1 MEVELGRLGGK
12 ESIVCKR
19 SAGAVVN
26 VFEVERDV
34 VGLERVLCEET
45 GDKEFAIFGMES
57 VEERGVT
64 VFFQQVASVNK
75 GGAVTKKLP
84 IVL

>member
-45 GDKEFAIFGMES
+45 GDKEFAIYGVES
-57 VEERGVT
+57 VEERGIT
-64 VFFQQVASVNK
+64 VLFRQVAGVNE
-75 GGAVTKKLP
+75 GSAEA
-84 IVL
+84 

>member
-1 MEVELGRLGGK
+1 MGDWGGE
-12 ESIVCKR
+12 ESIVRKR

-45 GDKEFAIFGMES
+45 GDKEFAIFGVES
-57 VEERGVT
+57 IEKRGVT
-64 VFFQQVASVNK
+64 VLFQQVAIVNK
-75 GGAVTKKLP
+75 GGALTKKLP

>member
-1 MEVELGRLGGK
+1 MQTLRGR
-12 ESIVCKR
+12 SC
-19 SAGAVVN
+19 N

-45 GDKEFAIFGMES
+45 GDKEFAIIGVES

-64 VFFQQVASVNK
+64 VLFRQVAGVNE
-75 GGAVTKKLP
+75 GSAEA
-84 IVL
+84 

>member
-1 MEVELGRLGGK
+1 MGGE
-12 ESIVCKR
+12 ESIVRKR

-45 GDKEFAIFGMES
+45 GDKEFAIFGVES

-64 VFFQQVASVNK
+64 ILFQQVASVNK
-75 GGAVTKKLP
+75 GGAVTKKLS

>member
-1 MEVELGRLGGK
+1 MGDWGGE
-12 ESIVCKR
+12 ESIVRKR

-45 GDKEFAIFGMES
+45 GDKEFAIFGVES
-57 VEERGVT
+57 VKERGVT
-64 VFFQQVASVNK
+64 VLFQQVASVNK
-75 GGAVTKKLP
+75 GGAVMKKLP